1 MNRLRDYA
9 GEDPGSERGLGL
21 LRATPPTPSMPDL
34 KRRVWHSLQQSQVS
48 AGSRV
53 RLGGMRVLALA
64 GTIMLLAGTAG
75 AVISGRWIV
84 PALER
89 AELAAVAAT
98 GAPRAERPRAARHVV
113 RAAPEDIQEVAA
125 PAHVRRRAP
134 TERAA
139 SRATI
144 APVRTTAPANG
155 ERTVVF
161 DALVALRRDHD
172 PRRASALLESYLAT
186 HAQGPL
192 REEAIVLSIE
202 AADARGDRA
211 LAETL
216 AHRYQA
222 EFPGGRFR
230 QFAQNHTDAN

>member
-1 MNRLRDYA
+1 
-9 GEDPGSERGLGL
+9 
-21 LRATPPTPSMPDL
+21 MPDL
-34 KRRVWHSLQQSQVS
+34 KRRVWHSLQQSHVS
-48 AGSRV
+48 SGSRA

-89 AELAAVAAT
+89 AQLASVAAT
-98 GAPRAERPRAARHVV
+98 SAPRAEKPRAARHVV
-113 RAAPEDIQEVAA
+113 RAAPEDIIQEEAA

-134 TERAA
+134 VERAS

-172 PRRASALLESYLAT
+172 PRRASALLDSYLAT
-186 HAQGPL
+186 HPQGPL

-211 LAETL
+211 LAQTL

-230 QFAQNHTDAN
+230 QFAQNHTDAD